1 LRGISKTSISKS
13 AKIGKNVKI
22 SDFVTIGNNVII
34 GDGTII
40 ESGARIYDECRIGN
54 NSIIGP
60 NSILRSNTIIGN
72 NTIFGSCSVSE
83 GHNQIGDETTI
94 HAQCHITS
102 GVRIGN
108 HCFIAPF
115 FIASNTP
122 KISDG
127 THGTKKTKRGKQL
140 NTMIEDY
147 VRIGICVSVTP
158 GHTIGHHTEIYQN
171 CLITKDIPPYSI
183 IKGGKDQVGRK
194 IGKNSENL

>member
-1 LRGISKTSISKS
+1 VDISKITISKS
-13 AKIGKNVKI
+13 AKIGDNVKI
-22 SDFVTIGNNVII
+22 LDFVTIGNDVVI
-34 GDGTII
+34 GNGTII
-40 ESGARIYDECRIGN
+40 ESGARIFDKCIIGN
-54 NSIIGP
+54 DSIIGS
-60 NSILRSNTIIGN
+60 NSVLRPNTIIGN

-83 GHNQIGDETTI
+83 GNNQIGDETTI

-127 THGTKKTKRGKQL
+127 THGTKKDKRGMQL
-140 NTMIEDY
+140 NTIIEDY
-147 VRIGICVSVTP
+147 VRIGICVSLTP
-158 GHTIGHHTEIYQN
+158 GHTIGHHAEIHQN

-183 IKGGKDQVGRK
+183 IRSGKDQVGRE
-194 IGKNSENL
+194 IGKNS